1 MFMNYCRQCPCS
13 PQWHVAGSSD
23 LHYSGL
29 LGKSLS
35 VSVFAWYFCFTSSTV
50 VAHWL
55 FDHNSVYKNSHNYE
69 HCFLHGLE
77 CWSKT
82 HLTWM
87 CGICLSFFQQNS
99 LQFFFC
105 QDFCERF
112 APVAHRK
119 STLDVKSHQCLCC
132 CQISTAVGGAA
143 SSSPLPPSEHGDLW
157 LESTSWHC
165 RFAPHITFSNSLS
178 SLGVKVLKVLLPQSL
193 SRYQK
198 QPIRLRY
205 LWPPNVK
212 VRVPDVPPG
221 FIMQCPCVVT
231 SSMSVSCSG
240 AQLSP
245 SVSDKRREWQLT
257 C

>member
-99 LQFFFC
+99 LQFFFLSRFLWA
-105 QDFCERF
+105 FCNCG
-112 APVAHRK
+112 
-119 STLDVKSHQCLCC
+119 S
-132 CQISTAVGGAA
+132 
-143 SSSPLPPSEHGDLW
+143 
-157 LESTSWHC
+157 LEINFRC
-165 RFAPHITFSNSLS
+165 EITPML
-178 SLGVKVLKVLLPQSL
+178 VLLPDFSSSGRSSL
-193 SRYQK
+193 K
-198 QPIRLRY
+198 L
-205 LWPPNVK
+205 PPATL
-212 VRVPDVPPG
+212 G
-221 FIMQCPCVVT
+221 TWGSLAWEHLLALQIC
-231 SSMSVSCSG
+231 SSYYFF
-240 AQLSP
+240 
-245 SVSDKRREWQLT
+245 
-257 C
+257 